1 MPKKKKKPYHHNNV
15 DAIQGCPHEWF
26 EAIPF
31 DQFLDWRV
39 YYHELPSSVACIIRE
54 QNVSTGKVKEY
65 TYSRAGDAK
74 NKCRAIMDIG
84 ESEFTVC
91 TPEAVHFMQP
101 ELNYDPFEDPLA

>member
-1 MPKKKKKPYHHNNV
+1 MTKKKRYYPNNWRAYKETPDDFFFSIPY
-15 DAIQGCPHEWF
+15 DEF
-26 EAIPF
+26 F
-31 DQFLDWRV
+31 DWKV
-39 YYHELPSSVACIIRE
+39 AGWELPSSVSCIIRE
-54 QNVSTGKVKEY
+54 HNQVTGKVKEY

-91 TPEAVHFMQP
+91 TPDAVHFMQP

>member
-1 MPKKKKKPYHHNNV
+1 MTKKKRYYPNNWAAYKESPDNFFISIPY
-15 DAIQGCPHEWF
+15 DEFFEWKVSG
-26 EAIPF
+26 
-31 DQFLDWRV
+31 W
-39 YYHELPSSVACIIRE
+39 ELPSSVSCIIRE
-54 QNVSTGKVKEY
+54 HNQVTGKVKEY

-91 TPEAVHFMQP
+91 TPEAVHFMEP

>member
-1 MPKKKKKPYHHNNV
+1 MAKKKRYYPNNWAAYARTP
-15 DAIQGCPHEWF
+15 DKFFMPIDYDEFFEWKV
-26 EAIPF
+26 AG
-31 DQFLDWRV
+31 W
-39 YYHELPSSVACIIRE
+39 ELPSSVACIIRE
-54 QNVSTGKVKEY
+54 RNQITGKVKEY

-91 TPEAVHFMQP
+91 TPEAVHFMEP

>member
-1 MPKKKKKPYHHNNV
+1 MTKKKRYYPNNWRAFKDCPDEFFLPIPY
-15 DAIQGCPHEWF
+15 DEF
-26 EAIPF
+26 F
-31 DQFLDWRV
+31 DWKV
-39 YYHELPSSVACIIRE
+39 AGWELPSSVACIIRE
-54 QNVSTGKVKEY
+54 RNTITGKVKEY

-91 TPEAVHFMQP
+91 TPEAVHFMEP

>member
-1 MPKKKKKPYHHNNV
+1 MTKKKRYYPNNW
-15 DAIQGCPHEWF
+15 AAYKECPDNFFIPLAFDEFFEWKV
-26 EAIPF
+26 AG
-31 DQFLDWRV
+31 W
-39 YYHELPSSVACIIRE
+39 ELPSSVACIIRE
-54 QNVSTGKVKEY
+54 RNTITGKVKEY

-91 TPEAVHFMQP
+91 TPEAVHFMEP